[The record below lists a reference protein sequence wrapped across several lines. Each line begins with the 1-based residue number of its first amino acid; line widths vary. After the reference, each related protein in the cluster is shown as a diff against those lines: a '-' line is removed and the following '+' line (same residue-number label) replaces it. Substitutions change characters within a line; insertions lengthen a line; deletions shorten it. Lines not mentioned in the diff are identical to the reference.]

1 MLLRVSLFS
10 FILVVEIEKHR
21 RLEMEYFT
29 KMYFDHG
36 NEYVIYNSE
45 WDEIHRTNSREEN
58 RLEME
63 RLTGDSYA

>member
-1 MLLRVSLFS
+1 MG
-10 FILVVEIEKHR
+10 
-21 RLEMEYFT
+21 YFT

-45 WDEIHRTNSREEN
+45 WDEVHRTNSREEN